1 MLGKNKHENYLE
13 LIWMLAKTDFKLRYQ
28 GSILGYVWAIL
39 KPLMLFSILN
49 FVFSSIFN
57 TRGNGI
63 EYYSLQLL
71 VSIVFFNFFSEGT
84 SAGLASLLSKSSLV
98 TKIYIPR
105 WTIILAST
113 IHTALVFVTNLLVIG
128 IFFAYYKF
136 TPSFIAIGMM
146 LFFSLLTFAL
156 ILIFSFFAAP
166 LYLKF
171 RDFKQIWDVVLS
183 ALFYASPIVYPL
195 QMLPAWTHKII
206 LSNPIAFIIHFL
218 KTSLI
223 ENRPPE
229 FFQIILFLLFL
240 CLAGTISFFVYKKME
255 KNIAENI

>member
-1 MLGKNKHENYLE
+1 MPKNKHENYFN

-28 GSILGYVWAIL
+28 GSILGYLWAIL

-57 TRGNGI
+57 RRGAGV
-63 EYYSLQLL
+63 EFYSLQLL
-71 VSIVFFNFFSEGT
+71 ISIVFFNFFSEGT
-84 SAGLASLLSKSSLV
+84 NAGLSSLLNKSSLV

-105 WTIILAST
+105 WTIILSST
-113 IHTALVFVTNLLVIG
+113 IHSALIFITNFLVIVV
-128 IFFAYYKF
+128 FFIYYQF
-136 TPSFIAIGMM
+136 TPSFLAIGMM
-146 LFFSLLTFAL
+146 LFFTVLTFLL

-171 RDFKQIWDVVLS
+171 RDLKQIWEVILT
-183 ALFYASPIVYPL
+183 ALFYASPVVYPL

-229 FFQIILFLLFL
+229 PFQIFLFLLFI
-240 CLAGTISFFVYKKME
+240 AFSGMISLFIYKKME
-255 KNIAENI
+255 RKIAENI

>member
-1 MLGKNKHENYLE
+1 MSIKNKHENYLE

-28 GSILGYVWAIL
+28 GSILGYVWSIL
-39 KPLMLFSILN
+39 KPLMIFTILN

-57 TRGNGI
+57 TRNNGI
-63 EYYSLQLL
+63 EYYSLQLII
-71 VSIVFFNFFSEGT
+71 SIVFFNFFSEGT
-84 SAGLASLLSKSSLV
+84 SAGLTSLLNKSALV

-113 IHTALVFVTNLLVIG
+113 IHTALVFVANLVVIG
-128 IFFAYYKF
+128 VFFFYYHF
-136 TPSFIAIGMM
+136 TPSLLAIGMM
-146 LFFSLLTFAL
+146 LFSSVLTFIL
-156 ILIFSFFAAP
+156 ILIFSFFTAP

-171 RDFKQIWDVVLS
+171 RDLKQIWDVVLS

-195 QMLPAWTHKII
+195 KILPVWTHKII

-218 KTSLI
+218 KTSLV
-223 ENRPPE
+223 ENRLPE

-240 CLAGTISFFVYKKME
+240 TLTGIISFFVYKKME